1 MRYGLPKKTQYLWQ
15 LRVGMVAVVLLA
27 AISFL
32 CFASPWF
39 LLLTAVFALIFG
51 VLIFWYVPKYLKSY
65 LIELPEGSI
74 IINRGVFINVSHI
87 MPYSRLVYCE
97 SFSTPLAK
105 AFGLSAVTLKAAR
118 SLLVIPEL
126 PKTEIERLIGSITE
140 GD

>member
-1 MRYGLPKKTQYLWQ
+1 MKYGLPKKTRYLWQ
-15 LRVGMVAVVLLA
+15 LRVGMIAVILLA

-32 CFASPWF
+32 CFASAWF
-39 LLLTAVFALIFG
+39 LLLTAGLSLIFG
-51 VLIFWYVPKYLKSY
+51 VLIFWYIPKYLKSY

-74 IINRGVFINVSHI
+74 IINCGVFIKVSHI

-118 SLLVIPEL
+118 GLLIVPEL
-126 PKTEIERLIGSITE
+126 PKMQVERLISSITE
-140 GD
+140 EK